1 MRRFRKITIIGVG
14 LIGGSIG
21 LAVKRR
27 KLAREV
33 MGVFRRPST
42 LRRALRC
49 KAIDRG
55 TLDIADGVKDADL
68 IIVASPVLT
77 IPAIARKAM
86 RHAKKG
92 ALITDVGSSKGWIVR
107 EIERFSVRPT
117 DARFVGSHPM
127 AGSEHAGVEFARSNL
142 MEGAP
147 CIVTKTARTDGG
159 ALKKTAAFWRSLGA
173 RVDVMKPEEHD
184 RAVALVSHLPHI
196 VAFGLA
202 GAVPERHLKY
212 GAEGFRDTTRV
223 ASSDPKLW
231 ADIFISNRREILR
244 SGKAFEK
251 YYRLIL
257 GEIAAGRYKTVVE
270 LLAKAKAR
278 RDRFAYGK

>member
-1 MRRFRKITIIGVG
+1 
-14 LIGGSIG
+14 
-21 LAVKRR
+21 
-27 KLAREV
+27 
-33 MGVFRRPST
+33 
-42 LRRALRC
+42 
-49 KAIDRG
+49 
-55 TLDIADGVKDADL
+55 
-68 IIVASPVLT
+68 
-77 IPAIARKAM
+77 
-86 RHAKKG
+86 
-92 ALITDVGSSKGWIVR
+92 
-107 EIERFSVRPT
+107 
-117 DARFVGSHPM
+117 M